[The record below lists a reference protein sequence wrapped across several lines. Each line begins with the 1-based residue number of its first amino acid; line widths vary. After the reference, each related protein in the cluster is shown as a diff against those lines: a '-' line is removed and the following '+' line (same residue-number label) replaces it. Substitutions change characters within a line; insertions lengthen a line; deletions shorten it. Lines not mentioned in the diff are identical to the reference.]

1 MRGSD
6 HGPLSAGAVA
16 MKVTC
21 WLPPTS
27 LWQLPA
33 GVEPSEQLHGG
44 KPPVPVVLGKCRA
57 KYITQL
63 PFGARA
69 TEGSCAKTVRV
80 GRQSQGN
87 SQSGPCCAHWARPG
101 TGA

>member
-33 GVEPSEQLHGG
+33 GVEPSEQLHG
-44 KPPVPVVLGKCRA
+44 R
-57 KYITQL
+57 
-63 PFGARA
+63 
-69 TEGSCAKTVRV
+69 
-80 GRQSQGN
+80 
-87 SQSGPCCAHWARPG
+87 
-101 TGA
+101 